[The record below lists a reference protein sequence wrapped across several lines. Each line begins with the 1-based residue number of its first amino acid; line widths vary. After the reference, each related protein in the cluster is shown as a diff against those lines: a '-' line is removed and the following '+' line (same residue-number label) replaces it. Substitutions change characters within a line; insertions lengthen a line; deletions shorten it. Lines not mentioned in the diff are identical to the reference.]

1 MAKMDFCALFI
12 DSHGRWYS
20 VPFVIQRECNK
31 FTPPGYLTAFWKD
44 ALIYADRYI
53 LKKYCENPGIEL
65 QLVRL
70 QGSEYILPDQEGGDQ
85 K

>member
-1 MAKMDFCALFI
+1 MAKMDFCALLI
-12 DSHGRWYS
+12 DSHGKWHS
-20 VPFVIQRECNK
+20 VPFVIQRECK
-31 FTPPGYLTAFWKD
+31 SFIPGFLTPFWTD
-44 ALIYADRYI
+44 ALIYVDKI
-53 LKKYCENPGIEL
+53 IKKKYSENPGMEY

>member
-1 MAKMDFCALFI
+1 ME
-12 DSHGRWYS
+12 GRS
-20 VPFVIQRECNK
+20 PSKGVCKVGK
-31 FTPPGYLTAFWKD
+31 KD
-44 ALIYADRYI
+44 ALIEVDKYI